1 MLRIEAYAREWNML
15 GKFNQFSEFREDCP
29 KEVDIKMSFE
39 GYEGF
44 PWLRESEVGL
54 VSTF

>member
-1 MLRIEAYAREWNML
+1 MLCIEAYAREWNML